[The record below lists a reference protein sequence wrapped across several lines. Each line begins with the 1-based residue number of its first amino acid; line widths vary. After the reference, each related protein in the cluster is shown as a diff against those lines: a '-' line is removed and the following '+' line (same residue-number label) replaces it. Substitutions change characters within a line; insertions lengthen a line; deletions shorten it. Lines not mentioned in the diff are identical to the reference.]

1 MSITSTKR
9 ARTTVCAL
17 ALSTLMVTAASAT
30 TPAAAR
36 PGGSTS
42 ACTHADGAAVVEW
55 NAVASQVIGT
65 DAGLPAPLMSVGISY
80 VQSAVYN
87 AVAGVEGGRPLY
99 LWNVRGPKCASTDAA
114 AASAAR
120 TVLLRYFPGSAAH
133 VDSAYGAALA
143 TIPSGPAKVDGIAFG
158 ERAAQHIIDLRVG
171 DGWQVPVAV
180 TLTPQPGV
188 WRPTPPA
195 FAPFLAPW
203 LATMKPFLVSRADQF
218 RPSGPP
224 KLTSGRYARDL
235 REVADVGSATSTTRT
250 AEQTEIAL
258 FFGGNLTAQLQA
270 GYRDHIS
277 RHHLDAGEAALY
289 LAVGNLTQS
298 DAVISSWDTKL
309 HYSFWRPVTAIR
321 LADTDGNAGTTADPG
336 WTSPLPAPPFP
347 DYVSAHTVV
356 MGAVTQALRSLED
369 TSSLDLNLPSSV
381 TGTIRHNE
389 TGAQLRAEG
398 IGARIWAGIHFR
410 TSDEVGDRMGARLGS
425 WIGSR
430 HLLGS
435 LRLS

>member
-1 MSITSTKR
+1 MSIISTKR
-9 ARTTVCAL
+9 AQTSVCAL
-17 ALSTLMVTAASAT
+17 ALSALIVLATSAT
-30 TPAAAR
+30 TPAAAHF
-36 PGGSTS
+36 GGSTTT
-42 ACTHADGAAVVEW
+42 CTHAGGAAVVEW
-55 NAVASQVIGT
+55 NAVASQVVGT
-65 DAGLPAPLMSVGISY
+65 DTALPAPLMSVGMSY

-87 AVAGVEGGRPLY
+87 AVAGIEGGRPLY
-99 LWNVRGPKCASTDAA
+99 RWNVRGPRCASSDAA
-114 AASAAR
+114 AASSAR
-120 TVLLRYFPGSAAH
+120 AVLLHYFPGSAAR
-133 VDSAYGAALA
+133 VDSAYDAALA
-143 TIPSGPAKVDGIAFG
+143 AIPAGPARVDGIAFG
-158 ERAAQHIIDLRVG
+158 ERAAEHIIDLRRG
-171 DGWQVPVAV
+171 DGWQVPVSF

-195 FAPFLAPW
+195 FSPFLAPW
-203 LATMKPFLVSRADQF
+203 LASMKPFLVGSADQF

-224 KLTSGRYARDL
+224 RLTSGRYARDV

-250 AEQTEIAL
+250 TEQTEIAR

-277 RHHLDAGEAALY
+277 RHQLNAGEAALY

-309 HYSFWRPVTAIR
+309 HYAFWRPVTAIR

-336 WTSPLPAPPFP
+336 WTSLLPAPPFP

-356 MGAVTQALRSLED
+356 MGAVTQALSTLEG
-369 TSSLDLNLPSSV
+369 TNRLDLNLPSSV
-381 TGTIRHNE
+381 TGTTRHYE

-398 IGARIWAGIHFR
+398 IAARIWAGIHFR

-435 LRLS
+435 LGHS